1 MTITLEVAGRNRSAG
16 LLVARNAPE
25 MALHPRSLPGCVF
38 GAWGNS
44 GALPKNP
51 LLPRMLT
58 EQTLRTSRDDSAF
71 LRVCG
76 FNFESTLF

>member
-1 MTITLEVAGRNRSAG
+1 M
-16 LLVARNAPE
+16 LLVDRNVPE
-25 MALHPRSLPGCVF
+25 MALHPCSLLGGVF

-51 LLPRMLT
+51 PPLPRMLT
-58 EQTLRTSRDDSAF
+58 EQTLKTSRDDSAF

>member
-16 LLVARNAPE
+16 LLVARSAPE
-25 MALHPRSLPGCVF
+25 MALHPGSLPGCVF

-51 LLPRMLT
+51 LLPGMLT